1 MIPLRHQ
8 ALLVAAADLR
18 AERRTGEVA
27 WVAIPFGVVAL
38 LVIPMAIGI
47 DTALLARLGSGLFW
61 VVVLLFGLGVTQ
73 RQTASGS
80 SAHDDTLRLLGV
92 DPAARFVGSSLAS
105 AALLLGFAGIVGFAT
120 VILYDPHL
128 ASWWILAAVVALAVA
143 GLAMVGTIT
152 GAVTRGIGSR
162 TTLAPLLAAPL
173 AIPILLGATQAME
186 GMRQG
191 AGILRWMLLLA
202 LVDSLVAVAGVLTAR
217 PLEEAAG

>member
-1 MIPLRHQ
+1 VTSLRRQ
-8 ALLVAAADLR
+8 ALLLAAADLR
-18 AERRTGEVA
+18 AERRIGEVI
-27 WVAIPFGVVAL
+27 WVAIPFGVLAL

-47 DTALLARLGSGLFW
+47 ETVLLARLGSGLFW

-92 DPAARFVGSSLAS
+92 DPAARFIGRSLAS
-105 AALLLGFAGIVGFAT
+105 AALLFVFAITVGFAT
-120 VILYDPHL
+120 LVLYDPPIPP
-128 ASWWILAAVVALAVA
+128 WWLLLAVVALATA

-152 GAVTRGIGSR
+152 GAVARGIGSR

-202 LVDSLVAVAGVLTAR
+202 LVDTLVAVAGVLTAR